1 MSGSGPRFVT
11 LAGMK
16 VLVTGGAGYI
26 GSTTAKA
33 LEVAGHVP
41 VILDSLLTGPQAFV
55 RDRIFYEGD
64 IGDRELVRRIVE
76 EHPDLEA
83 TIHMAARIVVPES
96 VEKPYEYYR
105 DNVAKSLE
113 LFDQLVQLGK
123 PRVLFSSSASL
134 YAIKD
139 DFEVREDDPLAPTS
153 PYART
158 KRMIEEVLQDMAVA
172 TDLRAVILRY
182 FNPIGSDPDLESG
195 IYAKEPSHVLG
206 QLVMAARGQKPSFTI
221 TGVDHP
227 TRDGTGI
234 RDYLH
239 VWDLAGAHVRAVERF
254 DQVLGTVGDP
264 SVVINIGR
272 GDGVTVRELIAAFE
286 RVTGRSVP
294 TSEAPPRPGD
304 AIGAFANVDR
314 ARELLDWRTELSLDE
329 AIASALAWADKRLEV
344 LGYE

>member
-1 MSGSGPRFVT
+1 
-11 LAGMK
+11 MK

-33 LEVAGHVP
+33 LEVAGHTP
-41 VILDSLLTGPQAFV
+41 VILDSLLSGPRAFV

-64 IGDRELVRRIVE
+64 VADRGLLARIVE
-76 EHPDLEA
+76 EHPDLDA

-96 VEKPYEYYR
+96 VQLPYEYYR

-113 LFDQLVQLGK
+113 LFDQLVALGK

-134 YAIKD
+134 YATKD
-139 DFEVREDDPLAPTS
+139 SFEVTEEDPLDPTS

-158 KRMIEEVLQDMAVA
+158 KQMMELVLQDMAAA
-172 TDLRAVILRY
+172 TELRAIILRY

-206 QLVMAARGQKPSFTI
+206 QLVMASRGQKDSFTI
-221 TGVDHP
+221 TGTEHP

-234 RDYLH
+234 RDYIH
-239 VWDLAGAHVRAVERF
+239 VWDIARAHVQAVERF
-254 DQVLGTVGDP
+254 DEVLATVDAP
-264 SVVINIGR
+264 SVVINLGT
-272 GDGVTVRELIAAFE
+272 GEGVTVRELVTAFE
-286 RVTGRSVP
+286 NVAGATVP
-294 TSEAPPRPGD
+294 LSEAPPRPGD
-304 AIGAFANVDR
+304 AVGAFANVDR
-314 ARELLDWRTELSLDE
+314 ASELLGWRSELSLE
-329 AIASALAWADKRLEV
+329 QAIASALAWGEKRQEI

>member
-1 MSGSGPRFVT
+1 
-11 LAGMK
+11 MK
-16 VLVTGGAGYI
+16 ILVTGGAGYI

-33 LEVAGHVP
+33 LEEAGHVP
-41 VILDSLLTGPQAFV
+41 VLLDNLLTGPQAFV

-64 IGDRELVRRIVE
+64 IADRDLLRRIVD

-83 TIHMAARIVVPES
+83 TIHMAARVVVPES
-96 VEKPYEYYR
+96 VAQPYQYYR

-113 LFDQLVQLGK
+113 LFDQLVALGK

-139 DFEVREDDPLAPTS
+139 DFEVTEEDPLAPAS

-158 KRMIEEVLQDMAVA
+158 KQMIEQVLQDMAVA
-172 TDLRAVILRY
+172 TELRAIILRY

-206 QLVMAARGQKPSFTI
+206 QLVMAARGQRDSFAI
-221 TGVDHP
+221 TGTDWP

-234 RDYLH
+234 RDYIH
-239 VWDLAGAHVRAVERF
+239 VWDLARAHVRAIERF
-254 DQVLGTVGDP
+254 DEVIDAAGTP
-264 SVVINIGR
+264 SVVINVGS
-272 GDGVTVRELIAAFE
+272 GGGVTVRELVTAFE
-286 RVTGRSVP
+286 RVFGHEVP
-294 TSEAPPRPGD
+294 VTEAPPRPGD
-304 AIGAFANVDR
+304 AVGAFANADR
-314 ARELLDWRTELSLDE
+314 AAELLGWHTELTVDD
-329 AIASALAWADKRLEV
+329 AIASALAWADRRHEV

>member
-1 MSGSGPRFVT
+1 
-11 LAGMK
+11 MK
-16 VLVTGGAGYI
+16 ILVTGGAGYI

-33 LEVAGHVP
+33 LEDAGHVP
-41 VILDSLLTGPQAFV
+41 VILDSLLTGPLTFV

-64 IGDRELVRRIVE
+64 IGDRDLVRRIVE
-76 EHPDLEA
+76 EHPDLDA

-113 LFDQLVQLGK
+113 LFDQLVTLGK

-139 DFEVREDDPLAPTS
+139 DFEVTEDDPLAPTS
-153 PYART
+153 PYGRT

-172 TDLRAVILRY
+172 TDLRAIILRY

-206 QLVMAARGQKPSFTI
+206 QLVMAARGQKDSFTI
-221 TGVDHP
+221 TGTEHP

-234 RDYLH
+234 RDYIH
-239 VWDLAGAHVRAVERF
+239 VWDLARAHVRAVERF
-254 DQVLGTVGDP
+254 DQVLTEADGP

-272 GDGVTVRELIAAFE
+272 GDGVTVRELVAAFE
-286 RVTGRSVP
+286 RVYGHAVP
-294 TSEAPPRPGD
+294 VTEAPPRPGD
-304 AIGAFANVDR
+304 AVGAFANVDLSR
-314 ARELLDWRTELSLDE
+314 RLLDWQTELSIDE
-329 AIASALAWADKRLEV
+329 AIASALAWSDRRQEV

>member
-1 MSGSGPRFVT
+1 
-11 LAGMK
+11 MK

-33 LEVAGHVP
+33 LEEAGHTP
-41 VILDSLLTGPQAFV
+41 VILDSLLTGPLAFV

-64 IGDRELVRRIVE
+64 IADRALVRRVVE
-76 EHPDLEA
+76 EHPDLDA

-113 LFDQLVQLGK
+113 LFDELESLGK

-134 YAIKD
+134 YATKD
-139 DFEVREDDPLAPTS
+139 DFEVTEEDALDPAS

-158 KRMIEEVLQDMAVA
+158 KRMMEQVLQDMAVA
-172 TDLRAVILRY
+172 TDLRAIILRY

-206 QLVMAARGQKPSFTI
+206 QLVMAARGQKDTFTI
-221 TGVDHP
+221 TGTEHP

-234 RDYLH
+234 RDYIH
-239 VWDLAGAHVRAVERF
+239 VWDLAKAHVRAVERF
-254 DQVLGTVGDP
+254 DDVLAEAGAP
-264 SVVINIGR
+264 SVVINVGT
-272 GDGVTVRELIAAFE
+272 GSGVTVRELVTAFE
-286 RVTGRSVP
+286 NVFGHEVP
-294 TSEAPPRPGD
+294 VSEAPPRPGD
-304 AIGAFANVDR
+304 AVGAFANVDR
-314 ARELLDWRTELSLDE
+314 SAELLEWRTELSLED
-329 AIASALAWADKRLEV
+329 AISSALAWGEKRREI

>member
-1 MSGSGPRFVT
+1 
-11 LAGMK
+11 MK

-33 LEVAGHVP
+33 LEQAGHTP
-41 VILDSLLTGPQAFV
+41 VILDSLLTGPLVFV

-64 IGDRELVRRIVE
+64 IADRSLVRRVVD
-76 EHPDLEA
+76 EHPDIEA

-113 LFDQLVQLGK
+113 LFDELNALGK
-123 PRVLFSSSASL
+123 TRVLFSSSASL
-134 YAIKD
+134 YATKD
-139 DFEVREDDPLAPTS
+139 DFEVTEEDALDPPS

-158 KRMIEEVLQDMAVA
+158 KRMMEQVLQDMAVA
-172 TDLRAVILRY
+172 TDLRAIILRY

-206 QLVMAARGQKPSFTI
+206 QLVMAARGQKDAFTI

-234 RDYLH
+234 RDYIH
-239 VWDLAGAHVRAVERF
+239 VWDLARAHVRAIERF
-254 DQVLGTVGDP
+254 DEVLAAVGRPSAIINVGTGT
-264 SVVINIGR
+264 
-272 GDGVTVRELIAAFE
+272 GVTVRELLTAFE
-286 RVTGRSVP
+286 NVFGQEVP
-294 TSEAPPRPGD
+294 VREAPPRPGD
-304 AIGAFANVDR
+304 AVGAFANVDR
-314 ARELLDWRTELSLDE
+314 SAALLGWRTELSLED
-329 AIASALAWADKRLEV
+329 AIASALAWGERRQEV

>member
-1 MSGSGPRFVT
+1 V
-11 LAGMK
+11 K
-16 VLVTGGAGYI
+16 ILVTGGAGYL

-33 LEVAGHVP
+33 LEAAGHVP
-41 VILDSLLTGPQAFV
+41 VVLDSLLTGPQVFV

-64 IGDRELVRRIVE
+64 IGDRDLVRRVVE
-76 EHPDLEA
+76 EHPDLDA

-105 DNVAKSLE
+105 DNVSKSLE
-113 LFDQLVQLGK
+113 LFDQLVALGK

-134 YAIKD
+134 YAVKD
-139 DFEVREDDPLAPTS
+139 DFEVREDDPLDPSS

-158 KRMIEEVLQDMAVA
+158 KRMIEEVLEDMAVA
-172 TDLRAVILRY
+172 TDLRAIMLRY

-206 QLVMAARGQKPSFTI
+206 QLVMAARGQKPGFTI
-221 TGVDHP
+221 TGADLP

-239 VWDLAGAHVRAVERF
+239 VWDLARAHVRAVERF
-254 DQVLGTVGDP
+254 DEVIEAVGSP
-264 SVVINIGR
+264 SVVINVGR
-272 GDGVTVRELIAAFE
+272 GDGVTVRELVTAFE
-286 RVTGRSVP
+286 RVSGRAVP
-294 TSEAPPRPGD
+294 IAEAPPRPGD
-304 AIGAFANVDR
+304 AVGAFANVDR
-314 ARELLDWRTELSLDE
+314 SLELLDWRAELTLDE
-329 AIASALAWADKRLEV
+329 GIASALAWADKRLEV